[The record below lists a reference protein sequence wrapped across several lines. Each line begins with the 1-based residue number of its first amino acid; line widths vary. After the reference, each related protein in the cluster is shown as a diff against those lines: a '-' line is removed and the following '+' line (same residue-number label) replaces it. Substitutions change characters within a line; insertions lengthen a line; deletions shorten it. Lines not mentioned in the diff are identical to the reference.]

1 MFLLPLLS
9 LTLPFYASANYLSYS
24 CRTDPNDGTLPIYR
38 DKIYLVREPD
48 KVNQTWNINKDMNY
62 AFIDACKNF
71 YDIRNVSIQD
81 SFDENIVY
89 FGFSGDDDELDRI
102 TQRGLEVV
110 GDAVETLGNVTCEQ
124 MDNYEI
130 CNRTKVVNLVSKT
143 LRDNYGDDNVF
154 DLIKNMLGDKETRTV
169 THGRSCAPVFQNI
182 TELYKVV
189 LCDERY
195 TDINVY
201 TRPLKVVVSK
211 MNDCKSTLEKYDY
224 SVLALL
230 TSKGFDHWSVHSVPT
245 IFYDTPYAS
254 AEDEAAFP
262 NSVSLL
268 PWRLLKYGFLGFIRS
283 MGWER
288 VVIVSD
294 VSQYSI
300 EFEHELTTLFV
311 KERIVY
317 TTVKS
322 EDYRF
327 DVAKISK
334 KLHMTMPRIV
344 IANLEEENALKL
356 MRLWKIPVWIARDI
370 SKQRADQQQLPQR
383 LFSISLGAATEPNC
397 GVDANILSGLTTIF
411 KAYHAYIPT
420 ALNPTMRRRNSSK
433 LLIDEARKLVQE
445 TAAAKAYV
453 YKLERHPAYDKL
465 ISTLRVDDNGFKVLQ
480 LTNPFKTGIPSDGTA
495 QCLAKS
501 NTYSKPCEDT
511 FVLLLMCVVILFF
524 TTALLISCYFH
535 KSSPYNDPRY
545 HNF

>member
-1 MFLLPLLS
+1 MFLLPLLC
-9 LTLPFYASANYLSYS
+9 LTLSFYASANYLSYS
-24 CRTDPNDGTLPIYR
+24 CRRDPYYGTPPIF
-38 DKIYLVREPD
+38 LVREPD
-48 KVNQTWNINKDMNY
+48 KSNQTWNINKDMNH
-62 AFIDACKNF
+62 AFIEACKNF
-71 YDIRNVSIQD
+71 YVIRNVSIQD
-81 SFDENIVY
+81 SFDNNIVF
-89 FGFSGDDDELDRI
+89 FGFSGDDDEFNRI

-124 MDNYEI
+124 MNNYEI
-130 CNRTKVVNLVSKT
+130 CNRTKVVNLVSKQ
-143 LRDNYGDDNVF
+143 LRDNYGDDNVY
-154 DLIKNMLGDKETRTV
+154 DLIQNMIGDKETRTV

-201 TRPLKVVVSK
+201 IHPLKVVVSQ
-211 MNDCKSTLEKYDY
+211 MNDCKSTLKKYDY

-230 TSKGFDHWSVHSVPT
+230 TSKGFDHSSVHSVPT
-245 IFYDTPYAS
+245 IFYDTLYAS
-254 AEDEAAFP
+254 EEDEAAFP
-262 NSVSLL
+262 NSVTLL

-322 EDYRF
+322 EDYKF

-356 MRLWKIPVWIARDI
+356 MRLWPGKITVWIARDI
-370 SKQRADQQQLPQR
+370 SKQRADQQLPQR
-383 LFSISLGAATEPNC
+383 LFSISLGAVTEPNC
-397 GVDANILSGLTTIF
+397 GVVANILSGLTTILR
-411 KAYHAYIPT
+411 AYHAYIPT
-420 ALNPTMRRRNSSK
+420 ALNPTMRRRNCSK
-433 LLIDEARKLVQE
+433 LLTEEARKLVQE

-453 YKLERHPAYDKL
+453 YKLARRPAYDKL
-465 ISTLRVDDNGFKVLQ
+465 ISTLRVDYNGFKVLHV
-480 LTNPFKTGIPSDGTA
+480 TNPFKTGIPSDGTA

-501 NTYSKPCEDT
+501 NTYSKRCEDT